1 MTIVLGCKGGVMK
14 KLLVTLLAIVAVFCT
29 FAGCSENKA
38 DDGNNGGTN
47 ITGDT
52 GNGENKGTNDN
63 VGGDDKPQYEIVKPI
78 SNGGSFTGDDYK

>member
-1 MTIVLGCKGGVMK
+1 MK

-38 DDGNNGGTN
+38 DGGNNGGTN

-63 VGGDDKPQYEIVKPI
+63 VGDDDKPQYEIVNPI